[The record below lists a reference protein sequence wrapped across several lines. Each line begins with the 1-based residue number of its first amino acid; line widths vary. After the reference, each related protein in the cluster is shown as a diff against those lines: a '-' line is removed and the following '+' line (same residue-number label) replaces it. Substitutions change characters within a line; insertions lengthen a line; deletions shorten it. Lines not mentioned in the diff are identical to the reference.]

1 MQTNYD
7 YYRIFYHVAKSL
19 NFTQAAEVLMT
30 SQPSVSR
37 SMQCLEHDLGC
48 RLFIRSKRGA
58 ALTRE
63 GELLYR
69 YIKPGCD
76 QIMEGESAL
85 HNMLKYRA
93 GSIHIGATETV
104 LHNYLAVKLDEF
116 RRLYPDIDLK
126 VSDYNTPVA
135 IEKVKAGVIDLA
147 IVAGPIRPDD
157 SLAVKNMC
165 PLQDVLIAGPQ
176 YAGMK
181 NRSYHLAELS
191 EYPFV
196 ALEQGTATASFLEA
210 FFLQNGVSI
219 TPKLE
224 LAATSLILSMVEHNL
239 GLGFIPDVFVK
250 DAIEAGKVFRV
261 QLIEEIPE
269 RYICAVTESV
279 FPLSIA
285 AQAFYD
291 TLKETDFT
299 DFRY

>member
-1 MQTNYD
+1 MQTNYE
-7 YYRIFYHVAKSL
+7 YYRIFYQVAKSL
-19 NFTQAAEVLMT
+19 NFTQAAGALMT

-37 SMQCLEHDLGC
+37 SMQCLEQDLGC
-48 RLFIRSKRGA
+48 RLFVRSKRGV

-69 YIKPGCD
+69 YIKPGCE

-85 HNMLKYRA
+85 HSMLKYRA

-126 VSDYNTPVA
+126 VSDFNTPVA
-135 IEKVKAGVIDLA
+135 IEKLKAGAIDLA

-157 SLAVKNMC
+157 SLEVKNMC
-165 PLQDVLIAGPQ
+165 PLKDVLIAGSQ
-176 YAGMK
+176 YAKMK
-181 NRSYHLAELS
+181 DRAYHIAELR

-196 ALEQGTATASFLEA
+196 ALEQGTATASFLQE
-210 FFLQNGVSI
+210 FFSKNGISI

-224 LAATSLILSMVEHNL
+224 LAATSLILTMVEHNL

-250 DAIEAGKVFRV
+250 EAIAAGKVFQI
-261 QLIEEIPE
+261 QLIEEVPE
-269 RYICAVTESV
+269 RHICAVTESGY
-279 FPLSIA
+279 PLSAA
-285 AQAFYD
+285 AQAFYES
-291 TLKETDFT
+291 L
-299 DFRY
+299 

>member
-1 MQTNYD
+1 MQTNYE
-7 YYRIFYHVAKSL
+7 YYRIFYQVAKSL
-19 NFTQAAEVLMT
+19 NFTQAAAALMT

-37 SMQCLEHDLGC
+37 SMQCLEQDLGC
-48 RLFIRSKRGA
+48 RLFVRSKRGV

-69 YIKPGCD
+69 YIKPGCE
-76 QIMEGESAL
+76 QITEGETAL

-135 IEKVKAGVIDLA
+135 IGKVKAGAIDLA
-147 IVAGPIRPDD
+147 IAAGPIRPDD
-157 SLAVKNMC
+157 SLTVKNMC
-165 PLQDVLIAGPQ
+165 PLKDVLIAGPQ
-176 YAGMK
+176 YAKMK
-181 NRSYHLAELS
+181 GRAYHIAELRG
-191 EYPFV
+191 YPFV
-196 ALEQGTATASFLEA
+196 ALEQGTATASFLEEY
-210 FFLQNGVSI
+210 FSRNGISI

-250 DAIEAGKVFRV
+250 EAITAGKVFRV
-261 QLIEEIPE
+261 QLIEEVPE
-269 RYICAVTESV
+269 RYICAVTDSG
-279 FPLSIA
+279 FPLSAA

-291 TLKETDFT
+291 TL
-299 DFRY
+299 